1 MFSYRQMLL
10 QTFRITWKN
19 RYLWFFGLF
28 ASLLSIGAEYQILTR
43 AMSRGASLV
52 WFSNWSNFFSSG
64 LFSQGFLS
72 NLIGIFGQ
80 DPVTTLI
87 VIVISLILLAA
98 FLLLIW
104 LAIISQIAIVNN
116 SNKIINSKKEVADL
130 NLHSGVL
137 AGTKS
142 FWSVLWFNLISKI
155 VVNVLVFLVSLP
167 LIFLFW
173 NKIFSGALYILLF
186 IFLIP
191 LAVAFSLMIKY
202 AIAFVVLKKESFS
215 KALNSAI
222 KLFTKNWI
230 ISLEIAF
237 LLFAISF
244 FATFVILTAS
254 LIVALP
260 FIALATVVLSAF
272 TGVAFWSVVILGII
286 VLTSFIII
294 CGSILGTFQVAVWT
308 NLFNHLGQGIESK
321 LERLTHEHIKHRS
334 ISFK

>member
-43 AMSRGASLV
+43 AMSRGASLT
-52 WFSNWSNFFSSG
+52 WFSDWSNFFNSG
-64 LFSQGFLS
+64 LFSWGFFP
-72 NLIGIFGQ
+72 NLIGMFGQ
-80 DPVTTLI
+80 DPVTMSIAL
-87 VIVISLILLAA
+87 VISLVLLAA
-98 FLLLIW
+98 LLLLIW

-137 AGTKS
+137 AGNKS
-142 FWSVLWFNLISKI
+142 FWSVLWFNVISKI

-173 NKIFSGALYILLF
+173 NKIFSGTLYILLF

-202 AIAFVVLKKESFS
+202 AIAFVVLKKESFG

-222 KLFTKNWI
+222 KLFTENWI
-230 ISLEIAF
+230 VSLEVAF

-254 LIVALP
+254 LVVALP
-260 FIALATVVLSAF
+260 FVALAAVILSAF
-272 TGVAFWSVVILGII
+272 TSVAFWSVVVLGII
-286 VLTSFIII
+286 VLTAFIVI
-294 CGSILGTFQVAVWT
+294 CGSILGTFQVVAWT
-308 NLFNHLGQGIESK
+308 NLFNHLGRGIESK
-321 LERLTHEHIKHRS
+321 LERLAPDHIKNKPV
-334 ISFK
+334 SFK